1 MDAFPSSGRF
11 LARSLFRMSGHNPLL
26 RLEQRVAEADLI
38 IEYLKQQ
45 VHLLKEKASK
55 RINICEYIFLISVIS

>member
-1 MDAFPSSGRF
+1 MIIASLAFSYRYI
-11 LARSLFRMSGHNPLL
+11 ARSLGRMAGHSSTLL
-26 RLEQRVAEADLI
+26 RLEQRATEADKL

-55 RINICEYIFLISVIS
+55 